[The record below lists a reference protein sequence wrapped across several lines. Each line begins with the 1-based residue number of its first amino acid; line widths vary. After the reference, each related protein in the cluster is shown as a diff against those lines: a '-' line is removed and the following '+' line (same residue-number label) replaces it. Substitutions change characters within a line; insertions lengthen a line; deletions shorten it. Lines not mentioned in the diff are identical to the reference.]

1 MPYIKKED
9 RAIYEED
16 INQLVYR
23 LAATFSNEPTRITHE
38 RAGHLN
44 YIFTVTL
51 LRFYKLLSKRLGIKV
66 RYSDYNEIIGV
77 LECIKQEFYRRQVSE
92 YEDQKIVSEG
102 DVE

>member
-9 RAIYEED
+9 RLLYEQE
-16 INQLVYR
+16 INDLVYK
-23 LAATFSNEPTRITHE
+23 LVAVFSDEPTRISHE

-51 LRFYKLLSKRLGIKV
+51 IRFYKLLSKRLGIKI
-66 RYSDYNEIIGV
+66 RYSDYNEIIGT
-77 LECIKQEFYRRQVSE
+77 LECIKQEFYRRQVAP
-92 YEDQKIVSEG
+92 YEESKIKIEG